1 MHYLENSL
9 FTRILGTGSYLPEQI
24 RTNADLERMVD
35 TSNEWILERT
45 GISERRIA
53 APDETAASMGA
64 IAARR
69 ALEAAYTDPSE
80 IDLVICAT
88 TSSQNAFPSTACEI
102 SGLVGISDCPAF
114 DLAAAC
120 SGFSYGYALAHSMI
134 MSGQAKKVL
143 VVAADLMSRA
153 CDPNDRTTIVLFG
166 DGAAACVLGQSE
178 TEGTIAVHMSA
189 DAKYGPLLSLAYPR
203 RGEDTSNSS
212 WLYMKGNDVFKH
224 AVTVLASLVNKTL
237 EKGNMSAGDL
247 DFLVPHQANL
257 RIIAAT
263 ARKLKMDMSQVIVTL
278 DKQGNT
284 SAPSVGLALDEGIRS
299 GRIKRGD
306 VLLLESFGGGFTW
319 GSALIR
325 Y

>member
-69 ALEAAYTDPSE
+69 ALEAANTDPSE

-166 DGAAACVLGQSE
+166 DGAAACVLDQSE

-237 EKGNMSAGDL
+237 EKGNMSAEDL

>member
-1 MHYLENSL
+1 M
-9 FTRILGTGSYLPEQI
+9 FTRILGTGSYLPEQV
-24 RTNADLERMVD
+24 RSNADLERMVE
-35 TSNEWILERT
+35 TSNEWIMERT

-53 APDETAASMGA
+53 APNETAASMGA

-69 ALEAAYTDPSE
+69 ALEAAGIEANDV
-80 IDLVICAT
+80 DLVICAT
-88 TSSQNAFPSTACEI
+88 TSAQNAFPSTACEI
-102 SGLVGISDCPAF
+102 SGLLGISDCPAF

-120 SGFSYGYALAHSMI
+120 AGFSYGYTLAHSMI
-134 MSGQAKKVL
+134 LSGQAKKVL
-143 VVAADLMSRA
+143 IIGSDLMSRA
-153 CDPNDRTTIVLFG
+153 CDPTDRTTIILFG
-166 DGAAACVLGQSE
+166 DGAAACVLGESD

-189 DAKYGPLLSLAYPR
+189 DAKYGPLLSMAYPK
-203 RGEDTSNSS
+203 RGDVLGNDS

-224 AVTVLASLVNKTL
+224 AVTVLASLVTKTL
-237 EKGNMSAGDL
+237 EKGNMKAEDL

-257 RIIAAT
+257 RIITAT

-319 GSALIR
+319 GSALVR

>member
-1 MHYLENSL
+1 M

-69 ALEAAYTDPSE
+69 ALEAANTDPSE
-80 IDLVICAT
+80 LDLVICAT

-237 EKGNMSAGDL
+237 EKGNMSAEDL

>member
-35 TSNEWILERT
+35 TSDEWILERT

-53 APDETAASMGA
+53 SPDETAASMGA

-69 ALEAAYTDPSE
+69 ALEAADTDPSE

-102 SGLVGISDCPAF
+102 SGLIGISDCPAF

-120 SGFSYGYALAHSMI
+120 SGYSYGYALAHSMI
-134 MSGQAKKVL
+134 MSGQANKVL

-166 DGAAACVLGQSE
+166 DGAAACVLGKSE

-189 DAKYGPLLSLAYPR
+189 DAKYGPLLSLAYPK

-224 AVTVLASLVNKTL
+224 AVTVLASLVTKTL
-237 EKGNMSAGDL
+237 EKGNMSAEDL

>member
-1 MHYLENSL
+1 M

-69 ALEAAYTDPSE
+69 ALEAANTDPSE

-102 SGLVGISDCPAF
+102 SGLIGISDCPAF

-189 DAKYGPLLSLAYPR
+189 DAKYGPLLSLAYPK

-224 AVTVLASLVNKTL
+224 AVTVLASLVTKTL
-237 EKGNMSAGDL
+237 EKGNMSAEDL
-247 DFLVPHQANL
+247 DF
-257 RIIAAT
+257 
-263 ARKLKMDMSQVIVTL
+263 
-278 DKQGNT
+278 
-284 SAPSVGLALDEGIRS
+284 
-299 GRIKRGD
+299 
-306 VLLLESFGGGFTW
+306 
-319 GSALIR
+319 
-325 Y
+325 

>member
-1 MHYLENSL
+1 M

-35 TSNEWILERT
+35 TSDEWILERT

-53 APDETAASMGA
+53 SPDETAASMGA

-69 ALEAAYTDPSE
+69 ALEAADTDPSE

-102 SGLVGISDCPAF
+102 SGLIGISDCPAF

-120 SGFSYGYALAHSMI
+120 SGYSYGYALAHSMI
-134 MSGQAKKVL
+134 MSGQANKVL

-166 DGAAACVLGQSE
+166 DGAAACVLGKSE

-189 DAKYGPLLSLAYPR
+189 DAKYGPLLSLAYPK

-224 AVTVLASLVNKTL
+224 AVTVLASLVTKTL
-237 EKGNMSAGDL
+237 EKGNMSAEDL

>member
-1 MHYLENSL
+1 M

-69 ALEAAYTDPSE
+69 ALEAANTDPSE

-102 SGLVGISDCPAF
+102 SGLIGISDCPAF

-189 DAKYGPLLSLAYPR
+189 DAKYGPLLSLAYPK

-212 WLYMKGNDVFKH
+212 WLYMKCNYLFKH
-224 AVTVLASLVNKTL
+224 AVTVLASLVTKTL
-237 EKGNMSAGDL
+237 EKGNMSAEDL